1 MRFINY
7 CVIVMKDTTGVIE
20 EIRRISETV
29 PNVLDA
35 KGILIATFTSAI
47 EAKELNDWFST
58 NGFNY
63 IFFELNPD
71 SSGFNLVNKK
81 LHDGL
86 FGFLNDNLSDKENK
100 FLDLV
105 SNEFNGLILDKKIIT
120 EHDISVMSD
129 IEKRE
134 LCDKM
139 LDKGI
144 ENLNEN
150 DKKLLQLLVK

>member
-29 PNVLDA
+29 PNILDA

-47 EAKELNDWFST
+47 ESKELNDWFSS

-71 SSGFNLVNKK
+71 TSGFNLVNKK
-81 LHDGL
+81 LHDAL
-86 FGFLNDNLSDKENK
+86 FGFLNDNLEDKENN
-100 FLDLV
+100 FLSLV
-105 SNEFNGLILDKKIIT
+105 SNEINVSASTKNDIT
-120 EHDISVMSD
+120 EHDISIMSED
-129 IEKRE
+129 EKRE
-134 LCDKM
+134 LCDRM

-150 DKKLLQLLVK
+150 DKKILQLLVK